1 MKKIIIT
8 ALIACM
14 TIGCI
19 SCGKSA
25 GETAATGD
33 VSGEASSDT
42 ATESGQSAHEW
53 TKEGTYKDEN
63 DNYLILY
70 YTSKADGYTND
81 CWTVT
86 AAFGDKFYGGEME
99 ESDGCLSG
107 TITYYDEDGEPLDD
121 LKISLREDG
130 DNIVLVN
137 EDGSESVYTLD
148 ETDYSAVNEDML
160 PVFNYNDLYSYE
172 GYDSRDAAA
181 YDYLSHNYIQP
192 QGSSNT
198 VIPYVDIIGEDYS
211 DPNDVLVYGSYY
223 LFEFEKDGDTIVAVS
238 GGHYP
243 GIIHMEMTGDHDNA
257 LYYANSFDTCLS
269 ESEIEPM
276 FGDYYDDYVKASN
289 DTDKSDAGLAQV
301 IADYVHANGLSI
313 TKYRI
318 SEGETKELPSS
329 TAGDMPPDI
338 NYGSSEIYSIEDM
351 DAAIALIRK
360 EFNSWEGCEL
370 HTIEYVGD
378 ECNSDENIDWMNTL
392 EEGQSFTQC
401 IEFTSSFHSPVEGG
415 GAWEADEEYENWGW
429 YLARSDGGDW
439 HLLTW
444 GY

>member
-1 MKKIIIT
+1 
-8 ALIACM
+8 
-14 TIGCI
+14 
-19 SCGKSA
+19 
-25 GETAATGD
+25 
-33 VSGEASSDT
+33 
-42 ATESGQSAHEW
+42 
-53 TKEGTYKDEN
+53 
-63 DNYLILY
+63 
-70 YTSKADGYTND
+70 
-81 CWTVT
+81 
-86 AAFGDKFYGGEME
+86 
-99 ESDGCLSG
+99 
-107 TITYYDEDGEPLDD
+107 
-121 LKISLREDG
+121 
-130 DNIVLVN
+130 
-137 EDGSESVYTLD
+137 
-148 ETDYSAVNEDML
+148 
-160 PVFNYNDLYSYE
+160 
-172 GYDSRDAAA
+172 
-181 YDYLSHNYIQP
+181 
-192 QGSSNT
+192 
-198 VIPYVDIIGEDYS
+198 
-211 DPNDVLVYGSYY
+211 
-223 LFEFEKDGDTIVAVS
+223 
-238 GGHYP
+238 
-243 GIIHMEMTGDHDNA
+243 
-257 LYYANSFDTCLS
+257 
-269 ESEIEPM
+269 M

-378 ECNSDENIDWMNTL
+378 ECNSDENIEWMNTL

-429 YLARSDGGDW
+429 FLARSDGGDW